1 MNNLPSIP
9 LPPEGGDTGS
19 LRSQIVGGPA
29 LGRPGGGAMKLAL
42 GPLLYYW
49 PRRQVLDFYAEI
61 ASSPAD
67 IVYLGE
73 TVCSRRHE
81 LRAQDWIEIAEKL
94 AAAGKQ
100 AILCTQTLIESESD
114 LKTLRRVTDEPHFL
128 TEANDMGAVHIL
140 AAEKRPFVAGPFLN
154 IFNTATLGMMA
165 RLGAMRWV
173 MPVEMPA
180 ASLAD
185 LQAGRPAGMET
196 EVFAYGRMPLAFS
209 ARCFTAR
216 RFNLQKDDC
225 QFKCI
230 EFPDGLLI
238 RTREGEEFLTLNGI
252 QTQSARVYNLIGE
265 VDAMRGMG
273 VDVLRISPQS
283 RHTMALLEAFRSRA
297 DGAIDPAAAWQKM
310 AALGLAEPCNGFWH
324 GKAGLEQ
331 VTV

>member
-1 MNNLPSIP
+1 MQ
-9 LPPEGGDTGS
+9 ERD
-19 LRSQIVGGPA
+19 
-29 LGRPGGGAMKLAL
+29 RPMKLAL

-49 PRRQVLDFYAEI
+49 PRQQVLDFYAEI
-61 ASSPAD
+61 ANSPAD
-67 IVYLGE
+67 VVYLGE

-81 LRAQDWIEIAEKL
+81 LRTQDWIEIAEGL

-114 LKTLRRVTDEPHFL
+114 LKTLRRMTDESRFP
-128 TEANDMGAVHIL
+128 TEANDMGAVQVL
-140 AAEKRPFVAGPFLN
+140 AAEKRSFIAGPFLN
-154 IFNTATLGMMA
+154 IFNTTTLGLMA
-165 RLGAMRWV
+165 RLGATRWV
-173 MPVEMPA
+173 MPVEMSA
-180 ASLAD
+180 ASLGE

-196 EVFAYGRMPLAFS
+196 EVFAYGKIPLAFS

-216 RFNLQKDDC
+216 HYNLQKDDC

-238 RTREGEEFLTLNGI
+238 KTREGEEFLTLNGI
-252 QTQSARVYNLIGE
+252 QTQSSKVYNLIGE
-265 VDAMRGMG
+265 VDAMRALG

-283 RHTMALLEAFRSRA
+283 QHTPALLEVFRGRL
-297 DGAIDPAAAWQKM
+297 DGALDPAAAEREM

-331 VTV
+331 VPA